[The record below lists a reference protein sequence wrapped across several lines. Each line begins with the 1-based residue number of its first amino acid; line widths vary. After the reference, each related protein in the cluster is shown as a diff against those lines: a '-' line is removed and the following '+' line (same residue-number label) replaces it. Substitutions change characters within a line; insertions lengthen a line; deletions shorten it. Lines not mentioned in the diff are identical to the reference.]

1 MEERLDIFSLKGILL
16 RHHLVDD
23 ALDGLKNLGR
33 AHSVRSNIAR
43 LARDLLLDTGDA
55 NLEEL
60 IEVRAHDSEKLDP
73 FEQRLGW
80 VLRLFKDSAIKLKPA
95 QLAIDEILRGGKVGA
110 AGLPRPRFGRSPRA
124 RAAPR

>member
-1 MEERLDIFSLKGILL
+1 MDIVLLKERLDLFVPKGILL
-16 RHHLVDD
+16 RHHLMHD

-43 LARDLLLDTGDA
+43 LARDLLLDAGDA
-55 NLEEL
+55 NLEKL
-60 IEVRAHDSEKLDP
+60 VEVRAHNSEKLDP

-95 QLAIDEILRGGKVGA
+95 QLAIDEIFRLRK
-110 AGLPRPRFGRSPRA
+110 
-124 RAAPR
+124 